1 MTAKATVS
9 PATTPAPATAAD
21 PTLVANRLRLSITRL
36 NRILRHQSEES
47 LAPTLSAVLATI
59 DREGDLT
66 LGELAA
72 REHLAPPSITKAVEK
87 LERLGYVT
95 RRADDTD
102 RRVARVRISAA
113 GRRLLAQNRSRRT
126 AWLATRLEGLPAEDV
141 DRLAVAA
148 DILERLVDTAGG
160 DLV

>member
-1 MTAKATVS
+1 
-9 PATTPAPATAAD
+9 
-21 PTLVANRLRLSITRL
+21 
-36 NRILRHQSEES
+36 
-47 LAPTLSAVLATI
+47 VLATI

-102 RRVARVRISAA
+102 RRVARVRISSA